1 MIDLFFGAVSDWS
14 LTDWFALFMKS
25 NLFYFLKVISIE
37 FILQQIGLW
46 NIVVPSFCNGGP
58 STLEE
63 MFLRRKYFSFRPALD
78 R

>member
-1 MIDLFFGAVSDWS
+1 
-14 LTDWFALFMKS
+14 MKS
-25 NLFYFLKVISIE
+25 NIFYFLKVISIE

-46 NIVVPSFCNGGP
+46 NIVVLSFCNGGP

-63 MFLRRKYFSFRPALD
+63 MFLRRKYFSFRPTLD